1 MTEPSV
7 TNFTAAVVP
16 DSTTAEPDTHDEAPH
31 KESAYTDAV
40 NKRLRTLRKK
50 LLKIV
55 KYEQSNPDD
64 LNPDQLLSVR
74 RKPEIVIAIKELED
88 FSAQIAVIDHQN
100 AELLKQ
106 KEVLQCKEVAV
117 QIAAAEVAAKSVFDK
132 QLESFLYSWYA
143 LNIAL
148 PQTSTISLSAPKIEA
163 LLLLKA
169 ALGGQG
175 VPCSEVFAYIESA
188 KLHVEALAK
197 QSESFFPQSSL
208 TYASLGSLLN
218 DLIFPP
224 PPPQFGTTLMAD
236 LADDVKEEII
246 AEPEPSHVDES
257 ALKRPGLISRGNKIS
272 INFLVPS
279 EVLDKKLEQDVHS
292 QELIPESDADKVSK
306 HDPLLSVA
314 ASAAESVSA
323 PQLPTQ
329 PHYTA
334 TKPPTDAKTAVDAPL
349 KARTH
354 RGNGRRGRGGSNH
367 VKDGNNKRDN
377 KPRAAS
383 TMANGPTAESQTLF
397 TKRRSRH
404 FDKPNMT
411 VSIQQVQIDK

>member
-1 MTEPSV
+1 MMKPRTKSLLIL
-7 TNFTAAVVP
+7 TL
-16 DSTTAEPDTHDEAPH
+16 H
-31 KESAYTDAV
+31 

-50 LLKIV
+50 LASTGHNDSFTIPYSILKIV

-117 QIAAAEVAAKSVFDK
+117 QIAAAEVAAKLVCIKYCIAS
-132 QLESFLYSWYA
+132 
-143 LNIAL
+143 NIDDF
-148 PQTSTISLSAPKIEA
+148 SSAPKIEA

-175 VPCSEVFAYIESA
+175 VPCSKY
-188 KLHVEALAK
+188 LHILNLPNFM
-197 QSESFFPQSSL
+197 SRLLLNNLNLFPQSSL

-236 LADDVKEEII
+236 LTDDVKEEII

-257 ALKRPGLISRGNKIS
+257 ALKRPGLIREAI
-272 INFLVPS
+272 
-279 EVLDKKLEQDVHS
+279 
-292 QELIPESDADKVSK
+292 
-306 HDPLLSVA
+306 
-314 ASAAESVSA
+314 
-323 PQLPTQ
+323 
-329 PHYTA
+329 
-334 TKPPTDAKTAVDAPL
+334 
-349 KARTH
+349 R
-354 RGNGRRGRGGSNH
+354 
-367 VKDGNNKRDN
+367 
-377 KPRAAS
+377 
-383 TMANGPTAESQTLF
+383 
-397 TKRRSRH
+397 
-404 FDKPNMT
+404 
-411 VSIQQVQIDK
+411 